1 MADLLLTIF
10 ARLGRRRRLRSH
22 PYLAAVTVAHQQQA
36 PGMEVRHRVEQLL
49 QEWQPSLQIIPINGI
64 PACSPMPQGI
74 VAEVDKLAA
83 LLPKIRRPRLGRLGL
98 RHRMKKPR
106 HLRAQVFP
114 GADQPIAKVP
124 YDRAHPV
131 SERRLNHPLQKRLAV
146 PWTTSPAGKIFRQ
159 QQDAQ
164 VLDRRLETILQ
175 CEQPLQWVAAR
186 AYRGGRA
193 PRGQRHGVR

>member
-1 MADLLLTIF
+1 
-10 ARLGRRRRLRSH
+10 
-22 PYLAAVTVAHQQQA
+22 
-36 PGMEVRHRVEQLL
+36 MEVRHRVEQLL
-49 QEWQPSLQIIPINGI
+49 QEWQPSLHIIPINGI

-74 VAEVDKLAA
+74 VAEVRQTGCTASKDPSAA
-83 LLPKIRRPRLGRLGL
+83 AWPIGPCGA
-98 RHRMKKPR
+98 RMKKPR

-175 CEQPLQWVAAR
+175 CEQPLSGSPPERTAVA
-186 AYRGGRA
+186 
-193 PRGQRHGVR
+193 VRRVVNATG